1 MYIIYVPTAHP
12 HISQSL
18 RELERATMPVGTT
31 SCCMHDTKMNKLA
44 AWNWNWTYWSSVL
57 ALWHG
62 DFDPKHPQN
71 IQTLSPSPYIP
82 CNREGYR
89 MLQVTSSA
97 PGWLSKMP
105 CTGRCYLL
113 GSAAK
118 WDVQGLPPW
127 PLGIS
132 TADSDWFSWFL
143 VGGCIKQLYAKIT
156 MMKQSSTWKL
166 GPFCFCI
173 AWAPRIEWDAGR
185 VDCYS
190 WCSRKPGNASSWSV
204 PLSRRASS
212 KCGTPAGTWATATL
226 KWRDNR
232 HSCRDHTRDI
242 KATKQRVQCLQYLQQ
257 NHLQCGKNGGVWLV
271 GWLLIG
277 CLLVA
282 WLVGWC
288 MVYGGVNQQSP
299 ANGYGWTHIS
309 KPMTG
314 DEHPAPSS
322 AMVVL
327 TQHTRP
333 AQAAIIRNGEVQDV
347 LPPRVGEGKGLGWD
361 LGGQDSI
368 LLDVIL
374 GRMIGT
380 LNKFNDYITTTI
392 LLTVVVEVCFSR
404 SMNVDPTDSQGM

>member
-299 ANGYGWTHIS
+299 ANGYGMNTYIKTNDRGWTSSSIIS
-309 KPMTG
+309 YGGIDT
-314 DEHPAPSS
+314 AYS
-322 AMVVL
+322 AC
-327 TQHTRP
+327 TSCDHKEWRGPRCTSPQGWWRKRP
-333 AQAAIIRNGEVQDV
+333 WLRSRRSR
-347 LPPRVGEGKGLGWD
+347 LYSVGCHF
-361 LGGQDSI
+361 GQ
-368 LLDVIL
+368 
-374 GRMIGT
+374 
-380 LNKFNDYITTTI
+380 NDRYIK
-392 LLTVVVEVCFSR
+392 
-404 SMNVDPTDSQGM
+404 